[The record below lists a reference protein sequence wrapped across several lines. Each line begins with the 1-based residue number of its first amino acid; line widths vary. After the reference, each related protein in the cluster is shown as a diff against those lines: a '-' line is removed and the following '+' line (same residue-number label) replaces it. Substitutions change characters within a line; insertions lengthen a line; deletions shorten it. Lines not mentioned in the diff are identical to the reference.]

1 MEPREPRVG
10 GGGALK
16 APAAW
21 DPLACSFPRVAPF
34 PLWGPEGPA
43 PPPQPSPSLWG
54 AKWGRH
60 APLEPRGLAG
70 VPAPPA
76 AARGQFWELVEWPGP
91 QTSGEGKAG
100 QAVATVAMMASHS
113 SLSTHSLPGVG
124 RLPLSG
130 FSLPALNQLFSRNH
144 VDFGTQL
151 QVWDPRLCKV
161 RLTISDEPGTD

>member
-1 MEPREPRVG
+1 M
-10 GGGALK
+10 
-16 APAAW
+16 
-21 DPLACSFPRVAPF
+21 
-34 PLWGPEGPA
+34 
-43 PPPQPSPSLWG
+43 
-54 AKWGRH
+54 
-60 APLEPRGLAG
+60 
-70 VPAPPA
+70 
-76 AARGQFWELVEWPGP
+76 
-91 QTSGEGKAG
+91 
-100 QAVATVAMMASHS
+100 ATVAMMASHS